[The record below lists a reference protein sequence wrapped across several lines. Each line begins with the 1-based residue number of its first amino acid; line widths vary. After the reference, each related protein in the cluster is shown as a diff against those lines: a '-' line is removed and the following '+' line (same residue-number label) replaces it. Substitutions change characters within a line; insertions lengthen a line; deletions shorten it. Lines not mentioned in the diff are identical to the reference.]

1 MKPAVPAAP
10 ASVDGFAAR
19 AHARALRVDL
29 GRDVRVLEREHWR
42 LKGSDRL
49 MAGSRIAGSFS
60 VTLTRS
66 RRSDPRGR
74 CL

>member
-29 GRDVRVLEREHWR
+29 GRDVVVLKRERSQ
-42 LKGSDRL
+42 LKGL
-49 MAGSRIAGSFS
+49 VALTAGSQARF
-60 VTLTRS
+60 R
-66 RRSDPRGR
+66 
-74 CL
+74 